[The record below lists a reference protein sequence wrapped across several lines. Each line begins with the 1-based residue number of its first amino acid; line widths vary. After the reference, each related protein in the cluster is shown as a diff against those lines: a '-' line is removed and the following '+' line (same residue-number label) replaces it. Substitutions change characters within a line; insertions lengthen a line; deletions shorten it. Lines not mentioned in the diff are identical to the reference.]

1 MTSQRLADLIFAYEI
16 ATQTPDV
23 SGAEHLDMLLIRSD
37 LAHYQSQLSDAQKI
51 MSTTLTADL
60 LQDNI
65 AMSVANAM
73 ILANKKA
80 TELGINIVNSIVT
93 ITQ

>member
-1 MTSQRLADLIFAYEI
+1 
-16 ATQTPDV
+16 
-23 SGAEHLDMLLIRSD
+23 
-37 LAHYQSQLSDAQKI
+37 

-60 LQDNI
+60 LQDTI

-80 TELGINIVNSIVT
+80 TELGINIVNSIIT
-93 ITQ
+93 ITQQSLDDNRLWRVNYGPKDYINVRGGDLMIDVNADSGSIEQVLWGQ